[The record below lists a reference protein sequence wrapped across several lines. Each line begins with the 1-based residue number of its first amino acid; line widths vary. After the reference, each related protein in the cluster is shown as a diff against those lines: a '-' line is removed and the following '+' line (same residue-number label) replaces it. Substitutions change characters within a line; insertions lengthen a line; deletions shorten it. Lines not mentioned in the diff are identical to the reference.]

1 MLIILF
7 IFLVIIIIA
16 ILRKRKQDMLDNF
29 ADFSNILEL
38 AVNTMEYPSDIGEIS
53 SFMEEQYID
62 SYFKNGGTQQNMNLM
77 EDYISNANNIK
88 NKQADT
94 IQLAEDMNEL
104 SMKNTDVLL
113 QIQQLNKQVENINEL
128 KKL

>member
-1 MLIILF
+1 
-7 IFLVIIIIA
+7 
-16 ILRKRKQDMLDNF
+16 MLDNF